1 MATSTG
7 IKCKL
12 VSLFILRMSREGYGG
27 QTIQEGGCQA
37 VAERAEAQSFVR
49 KVRVYTIEM
58 LNFVCQLIK
67 TELSSRTVLTLPRQ
81 RP

>member
-12 VSLFILRMSREGYGG
+12 VSLFILRMSREGCGG
-27 QTIQEGGCQA
+27 QTIREGGCQA

-58 LNFVCQLIK
+58 LNFVFQLIK